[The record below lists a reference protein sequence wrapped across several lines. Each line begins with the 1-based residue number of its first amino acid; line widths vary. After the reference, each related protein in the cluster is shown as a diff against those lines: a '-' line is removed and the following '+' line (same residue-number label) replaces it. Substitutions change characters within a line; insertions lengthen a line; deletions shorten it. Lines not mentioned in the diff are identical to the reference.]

1 VTTTERPTRIR
12 LGVMVHA
19 DHLLKS
25 PEIAASYCEA
35 LEGEGVESVWAPE
48 HVAVAD
54 EYVRAFPRGSN
65 APMRS
70 TASADRPDPL
80 ELLAWLAPQSTSLLL
95 GTAVVIA
102 PLHSPVTLAK
112 RAATVDVLSQGR
124 LLLGLGIGWQR
135 EEYEAIGVPFEGRGS
150 RLEEAIT
157 VLRALWGDSAAT
169 HQGHSV
175 RFENLWSRPRPVRGA
190 IPIIAGGHST
200 GAIDRAGRIADGWFP
215 FAIEPEEFARGAA
228 QLHIAA
234 KGRPVEITAWPGSVS
249 NERELDL
256 AYVQAY
262 VDAGA
267 ARLLYQ
273 PQLQADDPI
282 GSLRQKLRT
291 YREEILGR
299 LESPAVN
306 DPVGPR

>member
-1 VTTTERPTRIR
+1 MTTTERPTRLR

-19 DHLLKS
+19 DYLLKS
-25 PEIAASYCEA
+25 PEIAASYCET

-54 EYVRAFPRGSN
+54 NYVRAFPRGSN

-70 TASADRPDPL
+70 VASSDRPDPL
-80 ELLAWLAPQSTSLLL
+80 ELLAWLAPQSKSLLL

-112 RAATVDVLSQGR
+112 RAATVDALSQGR

-135 EEYEAIGVPFEGRGS
+135 EEYGAIGVPFEGRGS
-150 RLEEAIT
+150 RLEEAIA
-157 VLRALWGDSAAT
+157 VLRALWGESAAT
-169 HQGHSV
+169 YRGSFVH
-175 RFENLWSRPRPVRGA
+175 FENLWSRPRPVRGA
-190 IPIIAGGHST
+190 IPIIAGGHSS

-215 FAIEPEEFARGAA
+215 FAIEPEDFARGVAQLKVAA
-228 QLHIAA
+228 Q
-234 KGRPVEITAWPGSVS
+234 GRPVEITAWPGSAS

-256 AYVQAY
+256 SYVRAY

-267 ARLLYQ
+267 SRLLYQ
-273 PQLQADDPI
+273 PQLHPDDPI
-282 GSLRQKLRT
+282 GSLRRKLRT

-299 LESPAVN
+299 LDLPEINEPA
-306 DPVGPR
+306 GLR